1 MKKLIIAI
9 AAAFIAVSASA
20 QVGIVAGLTSTS
32 STTFEEAWAN
42 AKDVTNYHVGATL
55 KLPLPLG
62 FALQPMVVY
71 NVKGA
76 TLEDTATAGNLKE
89 IDMKTGLLEGLV
101 QAQWGINIAGVVRP
115 YGFVEPFVGYA
126 ITNEVKMSNFT
137 GENSKEEWDN
147 VKNRLE
153 YGVGIGF
160 GVEILQHLQV
170 CVRKYWNIG
179 DLYNENGAAITSFK
193 DALNQ
198 GAETVENGQVGGIM
212 ASVAFL
218 F

>member
-1 MKKLIIAI
+1 MKKLAIAI
-9 AAAFIAVSASA
+9 AAAFVAVSASA
-20 QVGIVAGLTSTS
+20 QVGVVAGITSTS
-32 STTFEEAWAN
+32 TDFKEAWAN
-42 AKDVTNYHVGATL
+42 AKEVTNYHVGATL

-62 FALQPMVVY
+62 FAIQPSIIY

-76 TLEDTATAGNLKE
+76 TLEDTATSGNLKE
-89 IDMKTGLLEGLV
+89 VDMKTGLLEGLV

-126 ITNEVKMSNFT
+126 INNDVKLTNFT

-153 YGVGIGF
+153 YGIGVGF

-170 CVRKYWNIG
+170 SVRKYWNIG
-179 DLYNENGAAITSFK
+179 ELYNEDGAAITSFK

-198 GAETVENGQVGGIM
+198 GAETVENGKVGGIM

>member
-20 QVGIVAGLTSTS
+20 QIGVVAGLTSTS

-42 AKDVTNYHVGATL
+42 AKDVTNYHVGVTL

-62 FALQPMVVY
+62 LAVQPMVVY

-89 IDMKTGLLEGLV
+89 IDMKTGLLEALV

-153 YGVGIGF
+153 YGVGVGF

-170 CVRKYWNIG
+170 SVRKYWNIG
-179 DLYNENGAAITSFK
+179 DLYNEDGAAIKSFK

-212 ASVAFL
+212 ASIAFL

>member
-20 QVGIVAGLTSTS
+20 QVGVVAGLTSTTATS
-32 STTFEEAWAN
+32 FEEAWAN
-42 AKDVTNYHVGATL
+42 AKDVTNYHFGVTF

-62 FALQPMVVY
+62 FAIQPLVVY

-153 YGVGIGF
+153 YGVGVGF
-160 GVEILQHLQV
+160 GVEILNHVQV
-170 CVRKYWNIG
+170 SVRKYWNIG
-179 DLYNENGAAITSFK
+179 DLYSEDGAAIKSFK

-198 GAETVENGQVGGIM
+198 GAQTIENGKVGGIM